1 MTIGNMNMVGTL
13 RPKLTKD
20 EQTWLKAEL
29 EDQRK
34 RYDKIVQEQEA
45 LTPQREK
52 WVKQFLERIQVRGVH
67 VHFNIRRVVPKS
79 EIRPR
84 DGRPLQVIY

>member
-1 MTIGNMNMVGTL
+1 MTIGNTNIVGTL

-20 EQTWLKAEL
+20 ELAWLKVEL

-52 WVKQFLERIQVRGVH
+52 WVKEFMERIQVRGVH

>member
-1 MTIGNMNMVGTL
+1 MTIGNTNIVGTL

-20 EQTWLKAEL
+20 ELAWLKLEL

-52 WVKQFLERIQVRGVH
+52 WVKEFMERIQVRGVH

>member
-1 MTIGNMNMVGTL
+1 MTIGNTNIVGTL

-20 EQTWLKAEL
+20 ELSWMKVEV
-29 EDQRK
+29 EEQRK
-34 RYDKIVQEQEA
+34 RYDKIVQDMEA
-45 LTPQREK
+45 LTPDRER

-67 VHFNIRRVVPKS
+67 VHFNLRRVVPKS

>member
-1 MTIGNMNMVGTL
+1 MTIGNTNIVGTL

-20 EQTWLKAEL
+20 EQAWLKQEL
-29 EDQRK
+29 EEQKK
-34 RYDKIVQEQEA
+34 RYDKIVQEMEA

-67 VHFNIRRVVPKS
+67 VHFNLRRVVPKS

>member
-1 MTIGNMNMVGTL
+1 MTIGNTNIVGTL

-20 EQTWLKAEL
+20 ELAWLKAEL
-29 EDQRK
+29 DDQRT

-52 WVKQFLERIQVRGVH
+52 WVKEFLERIQVRGVH

>member
-1 MTIGNMNMVGTL
+1 MTIGNMNVVGTL

-20 EQTWLKAEL
+20 EQSWLKVEL
-29 EDQRK
+29 DEQKK

-52 WVKQFLERIQVRGVH
+52 WVRQFLERIQTRGCH
-67 VHFNIRRVVPKS
+67 VHSGIRRVIPKS

>member
-1 MTIGNMNMVGTL
+1 LTIGNTNVVGTL

-20 EQTWLKAEL
+20 EQVWLKQELAE
-29 EDQRK
+29 QK
-34 RYDKIVQEQEA
+34 QRYDKIVQEMEA

-52 WVKQFLERIQVRGVH
+52 WVKQFLERVQTRGVH
-67 VHFNIRRVVPKS
+67 VHFNIRRVVPKH